1 VGIRE
6 IKYRNGKQRQKLLS
20 RQTRSTRASET
31 ITKPTA
37 SNEREGELMNTYTYT
52 VDQIIEIKAN
62 SAEEAEGLLPMYPLG
77 YEGQAHYVTE
87 ETVELVRVEEGK

>member
-1 VGIRE
+1 
-6 IKYRNGKQRQKLLS
+6 
-20 RQTRSTRASET
+20 
-31 ITKPTA
+31 
-37 SNEREGELMNTYTYT
+37 MNTYTYT

-77 YEGQAHYVTE
+77 SEGQSHYVTE